1 MLSVLAP
8 ISQNSSMNET
18 VLSAETDEILDTS
31 TFSLVALIG
40 FLLSLVG
47 IFSLQ
52 YIQVL
57 PFAIL
62 GGALGALSLLIAKR
76 NRFGFV
82 SKMFGFLAVVIG
94 ATTAS
99 TGYFGR
105 VLEDKYD
112 LSQSQK
118 ICDLYLDSL
127 SKGDMD
133 RVLFL
138 AGIDP
143 IRDPQ
148 SELTAA
154 REAVSRIRT
163 DAIHLAIKN
172 RKTPAKWKFL
182 GPAGDF
188 ASAGSHN
195 YRLSYQDL
203 ALPNPPTYILTT
215 RKTSSKRDRKATSI
229 NWYVESLV
237 VADAP

>member
-1 MLSVLAP
+1 
-8 ISQNSSMNET
+8 MNET
-18 VLSAETDEILDTS
+18 VLSAETDEILDTT
-31 TFSLVALIG
+31 TFSLVAFIG

-76 NRFGFV
+76 HRFGFV

-99 TGYFGR
+99 TGFFGR
-105 VLEDKYD
+105 VLEDQHD

-138 AGIDP
+138 AGLDP
-143 IRDPQ
+143 IRDTQ
-148 SELTAA
+148 SEVNAA

-172 RKTPAKWKFL
+172 RKTPAKWKFVRL
-182 GPAGDF
+182 SGDYAG
-188 ASAGSHN
+188 AGSHF
-195 YRLSYQDL
+195 YKLSYQDVGQ
-203 ALPNPPTYILTT
+203 PNPPTYVLTT
-215 RKTSSKRDRKATSI
+215 RKTSPKRDRKTTSI

-237 VADAP
+237 AADTP

>member
-1 MLSVLAP
+1 
-8 ISQNSSMNET
+8 MNET
-18 VLSAETDEILDTS
+18 VLSAETDEILDTTS
-31 TFSLVALIG
+31 FSLVALIG
-40 FLLSLVG
+40 FLLTLVG

-62 GGALGALSLLIAKR
+62 GAALGALSLLIAKR
-76 NRFGFV
+76 HRFGLV

-99 TGYFGR
+99 TGFFGR
-105 VLEDKYD
+105 VLEDKHD

-127 SKGDMD
+127 SKGEMD

-143 IRDPQ
+143 IRDTQ
-148 SELTAA
+148 SEAA
-154 REAVSRIRT
+154 DAKQAVSRIRT
-163 DAIHLAIKN
+163 DAVHLAIKN
-172 RKTPAKWKFL
+172 RKTPASWKFVGL
-182 GPAGDF
+182 VGDSAG
-188 ASAGSHN
+188 AGSHF
-195 YRLSYQDL
+195 YKLSYQDVGQ
-203 ALPNPPTYILTT
+203 ANPPKYILSV
-215 RKTSSKRDRKATSI
+215 RRTSPKRDRKATSI
-229 NWYVESLV
+229 NWFVDSLS